1 MTSQQGSNFKMASV
15 LAENEEDVFHDF
27 VQNEPI
33 IEPYM
38 FEPNKDDERYSSEVS
53 REDSYDE
60 EDEYNDEFERANSWR
75 LTTLSWCK
83 CGKCSL
89 MEKTIESFCCH
100 EKSLEYDEYDD
111 ILKR

>member
-1 MTSQQGSNFKMASV
+1 MASV